1 LDKAWPFTASG
12 RWKVAMRFH
21 RLSKSDLK
29 QLRERLR
36 SQGLEVE
43 CKIGAVLE
51 DEGKRVFAVDGFVLF
66 EHKGLLVPIAA
77 EKVNAPLLSKYP
89 AVYVDLG
96 AVPHVLNGAAVMR
109 PGIVKVEGAFSR
121 EEAVVVREV
130 RASQAIAI
138 GEALVSSEELQ
149 SLTKGRV
156 ISNVQHHGDRY
167 HELGMR
173 ALELLR
179 GTS

>member
-1 LDKAWPFTASG
+1 
-12 RWKVAMRFH
+12 MRFH
-21 RLSKSDLK
+21 RLSKSDLR

-36 SQGLEVE
+36 SQGLELE
-43 CKIGAVLE
+43 CRTGAVLE
-51 DEGKRVFAVDGFVLF
+51 EDDRRVIVVDGFVLF

-77 EKVNAPLLSKYP
+77 EKVNAPLLSRYP

-109 PGIVKVEGAFSR
+109 PGIVRVEGSFSAG
-121 EEAVVVREV
+121 ELVVVREV
-130 RASQAIAI
+130 RASQVIAI
-138 GEALVSSEELQ
+138 GEALVPSEEIR
-149 SLTKGRV
+149 SLSRGRV
-156 ISNVQHHGDRY
+156 VSNVQHHGDRY

>member
-1 LDKAWPFTASG
+1 
-12 RWKVAMRFH
+12 MRFH
-21 RLSKSDLK
+21 RLSKSDLR

-36 SQGLEVE
+36 SQGLELE
-43 CKIGAVLE
+43 CRTGAVLE
-51 DEGKRVFAVDGFVLF
+51 EDDKRVIVVDGFVLF

-77 EKVNAPLLSKYP
+77 EKVNAPLLSRYP

-109 PGIVKVEGAFSR
+109 PGIVRVEGSFSAG
-121 EEAVVVREV
+121 ELVVVREV

-138 GEALVSSEELQ
+138 GEALVPSEEIP

-156 ISNVQHHGDRY
+156 VSNVQRHGDRY

>member
-1 LDKAWPFTASG
+1 
-12 RWKVAMRFH
+12 MRFH

-29 QLRERLR
+29 QLKEKLR

-43 CKIGAVLE
+43 CRIGAVLE
-51 DEGKRVFAVDGFVLF
+51 DEGKRVLVVDNFVLF

-77 EKVNAPLLSKYP
+77 EKVNSPLLSRYP

-109 PGIVKVEGAFSR
+109 PGIIKVEGTFSR
-121 EEAVVVREV
+121 GELVVVREI

-138 GEALVSSEELQ
+138 GEALVSSEEVQ
-149 SLTKGRV
+149 SLAKGRMV
-156 ISNVQHHGDRY
+156 SNVQHHGDRY
-167 HELGMR
+167 HELGMK